1 MIIGK
6 VKTNQPFLFSLLL
19 IMAVAL
25 WIDGFFLFRDTVLP
39 VENMAPFY
47 SIIIHFL
54 APHKLAGTLISFFL
68 MIIQAY
74 MFNRVITDKNLVD
87 RNSKL
92 PALIYIVLMSSHF
105 GLAGLQPVW
114 FANFFLIM
122 ALDKIFDVFRDE
134 AVFIEIFNV
143 GFLISLASLF
153 YYPALA
159 FILLIISAL
168 LIYYL
173 TNIRALLASVMG
185 FMLPWLFVALYYYWT
200 DTLAEQLQALTTLNI
215 GIVLTSLPRGYWEWI
230 RLTATALTGLI
241 AISSIY
247 LGGLRDKPVR
257 IRKRYQVIL
266 VYLLISLVAIFF
278 AGNHLTIHAG
288 IILLPLAAIIAIF
301 FQENRKNLLNEIL
314 FTILLLIAITGLI
327 LNFD

>member
-6 VKTNQPFLFSLLL
+6 VKTNQPFMFSLLL
-19 IMAVAL
+19 IIAVAL
-25 WIDGFFLFRDTVLP
+25 WTDGFFLFGKTSLP
-39 VENMAPFY
+39 TENMAPFY
-47 SIIIHFL
+47 SIIVHL
-54 APHKLAGTLISFFL
+54 LGPYKLTGTLMSFFF
-68 MIIQAY
+68 MIIQAW
-74 MFNRVITDKNLVD
+74 MFNRALTDKNLVD

-92 PALIYIVLMSSHF
+92 PALIYIVLMSSHSS
-105 GLAGLQPVW
+105 LIGLQPLW
-114 FANFFLIM
+114 FANFFLIL

-168 LIYYL
+168 LVYYL
-173 TNIRALLASVMG
+173 TNIRAILASVMG

-200 DTLAEQLQALTTLNI
+200 DSIAEQLQVLTTVNFDLAI
-215 GIVLTSLPRGYWEWI
+215 FSWTTGYWSWI
-230 RLTATALTGLI
+230 RLIATALTGLI

-266 VYLLISLVAIFF
+266 VYLLISLLALVFT
-278 AGNHLTIHAG
+278 GNLTTIHAG
-288 IILLPLAAIIAIF
+288 IILLPLAAIVAIF
-301 FQENRKNLLNEIL
+301 FQENRNNLLNEIL
-314 FTILLLIAITGLI
+314 FSILLLIAITGII

>member
-6 VKTNQPFLFSLLL
+6 VKTNQPFMFSLLL
-19 IMAVAL
+19 IIAVVL
-25 WIDGFFLFRDTVLP
+25 WTDGFFLFGKTSLP
-39 VENMAPFY
+39 TEDMAPFY
-47 SIIIHFL
+47 SIIVHL
-54 APHKLAGTLISFFL
+54 LGPYKLAGTLISFFF
-68 MIIQAY
+68 MIIQAW
-74 MFNRVITDKNLVD
+74 MFNRALTDKNLVD

-92 PALIYIVLMSSHF
+92 PALVYIVLMSSHF
-105 GLAGLQPVW
+105 SLTGLQPVW
-114 FANFFLIM
+114 FANFFLIL

-153 YYPALA
+153 YFPALV

-173 TNIRALLASVMG
+173 TNIRAILASIMG
-185 FMLPWLFVALYYYWT
+185 FMLPWLFVALYFFWI
-200 DTLAEQLQALTTLNI
+200 DTLAEQMHAFTILNI
-215 GIVLTSLPRGYWEWI
+215 ERVLSSWPADYWGWI
-230 RLTATALTGLI
+230 RLITTAITGLI
-241 AISSIY
+241 AIASIY

-266 VYLLISLVAIFF
+266 AYLLISLVALFF
-278 AGNHLTIHAG
+278 AGQLTTIHSG
-288 IILLPLAAIIAIF
+288 IILLPLAAIVAIF
-301 FQENRKNLLNEIL
+301 FQENRNNLLNEIL
-314 FTILLLIAITGLI
+314 FTILVLVAITGII